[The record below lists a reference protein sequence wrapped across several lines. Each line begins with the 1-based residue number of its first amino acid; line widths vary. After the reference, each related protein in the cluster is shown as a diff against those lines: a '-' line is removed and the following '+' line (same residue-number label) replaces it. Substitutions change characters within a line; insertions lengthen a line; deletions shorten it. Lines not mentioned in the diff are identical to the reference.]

1 MKREFS
7 FTVAISVAL
16 LLHAVLAII
25 LKYNPLVAATP
36 VPLANAKPPV
46 TLRFVEVPPTAKAV
60 EAPPPS
66 AKYLSDA
73 NRKAGPIEP
82 NKLKPQR
89 PQVQQYG
96 SAPARRPGGS
106 EVVERSATQ
115 QPSAPDLQPSTP
127 PPTIEDPQSEPAPK
141 LAQGALKDLDRF
153 IGKGGSGSG
162 SGSGSGDEIGS
173 VPTGDTG
180 SGVFFDT
187 QGYDLGPWA
196 NRVIAMVRKNWIV
209 PVAADLG
216 LKGIV
221 GISFQ
226 VDRSGKILN
235 PQIIAPCEVPSYNQ
249 AALQALMITDPFP
262 PLPADFPRPVLPAVF
277 RFYYNTPVPE

>member
-1 MKREFS
+1 MKKDAS

-16 LLHAVLAII
+16 LLHAVLGIVM
-25 LKYNPLVAATP
+25 KYNPLVAATP
-36 VPLANAKPPV
+36 VPAAAAKPPV
-46 TLRFVEVPPTAKAV
+46 TMRFVEVPPNAKAA
-60 EAPPPS
+60 EAPSPA
-66 AKYLSDA
+66 AKYASDA

-82 NKLKPQR
+82 NKLKPQ
-89 PQVQQYG
+89 PPKVQQYASSKG
-96 SAPARRPGGS
+96 RSGGS
-106 EVVERSATQ
+106 EVVERSTGEQPTAREL
-115 QPSAPDLQPSTP
+115 QPSAESPKVN
-127 PPTIEDPQSEPAPK
+127 DPAGEPAPK
-141 LAQGALKDLDRF
+141 LAEGALKDLDRF
-153 IGKGGSGSG
+153 IGSGNSGSG
-162 SGSGSGDEIGS
+162 TGSGSGDEIGS

-235 PQIIAPCEVPSYNQ
+235 PKIVLSSEVPSYNQ

-262 PLPADFPRPVLPAVF
+262 PLPADFPRPLLPAVF
-277 RFYYNTPVPE
+277 RFYYNSPVPD

>member
-1 MKREFS
+1 MKTEFS
-7 FTVAISVAL
+7 FTVAITVAL
-16 LLHAVLAII
+16 LLHAI
-25 LKYNPLVAATP
+25 LGIFMKYNPLADATP
-36 VPLANAKPPV
+36 IAPMNAKPPV
-46 TLRFVEVPPTAKAV
+46 TMNFVEVPQNAKAV
-60 EAPPPS
+60 EAPIPS
-66 AKYLSDA
+66 AKHASDA
-73 NRKAGPIEP
+73 NRKAGPLVP

-89 PQVQQYG
+89 PQVRQYASSKG
-96 SAPARRPGGS
+96 SSGRS
-106 EVVERSATQ
+106 EVIEQPKEPQPSANEL
-115 QPSAPDLQPSTP
+115 QPSAPSSRNDVPNG
-127 PPTIEDPQSEPAPK
+127 EPAPK
-141 LAQGALKDLDRF
+141 LAEGALNNLDRYL
-153 IGKGGSGSG
+153 GSGGSGSG
-162 SGSGSGDEIGS
+162 AGNGSGDELGG
-173 VPTGDTG
+173 VPTGDPG

-235 PQIIAPCEVPSYNQ
+235 PKIIAPSNVPSYDQ

-262 PLPADFPRPVLPAVF
+262 PLPADFPRPLLPAVF
-277 RFYYNTPVPE
+277 RFYYNTPVKD

>member
-1 MKREFS
+1 MKRDVS

-16 LLHAVLAII
+16 LLHAVLGIVM
-25 LKYNPLVAATP
+25 KYNPLVAATP
-36 VPLANAKPPV
+36 VPAAAAKPPV
-46 TLRFVEVPPTAKAV
+46 TMRFVEVPPNAKAV
-60 EAPPPS
+60 EAPSPA
-66 AKYLSDA
+66 AKYASDA
-73 NRKAGPIEP
+73 NRKAGPIKP
-82 NKLKPQR
+82 NKLKPQ
-89 PQVQQYG
+89 PPKVQQYA
-96 SAPARRPGGS
+96 SSKRPSGGS
-106 EVVERSATQ
+106 EVVERSTSEQ
-115 QPSAPDLQPSTP
+115 PTERELQPSAESPKID
-127 PPTIEDPQSEPAPK
+127 DPKGEPAPK
-141 LAQGALKDLDRF
+141 LAEGALKDLDRF
-153 IGKGGSGSG
+153 IGSGNSGSGTGSGSG
-162 SGSGSGDEIGS
+162 EEIGS

-235 PQIIAPCEVPSYNQ
+235 PQIILSSDVPSYNQ

-262 PLPADFPRPVLPAVF
+262 PLPADFPRPRLPAVF
-277 RFYYNTPVPE
+277 RFYYNSPVPD